1 MYRVGSTPSL
11 IQRSG
16 FNAVAYH
23 LPGSSRPMT
32 KRGATS
38 DSEAREFNNLFGL
51 FSPLFLYYLMFFFVI
66 FCALKS
72 RRVTHLPSTQE
83 SSSERRAPQ
92 DGQVETGR
100 TRSNDMS

>member
-1 MYRVGSTPSL
+1 MHYL
-11 IQRSG
+11 
-16 FNAVAYH
+16 
-23 LPGSSRPMT
+23 
-32 KRGATS
+32 
-38 DSEAREFNNLFGL
+38 NLFDL
-51 FSPLFLYYLMFFFVI
+51 LLDVVFFVI

-92 DGQVETGR
+92 DGRVETGR